1 MQVVL
6 VHILVVMVQP
16 EVHPMFWLQ
25 VVVVEPVVMDQ
36 MVLQQMVER
45 VD

>member
-16 EVHPMFWLQ
+16 EVHPLFWLEE
-25 VVVVEPVVMDQ
+25 VVVEPVVMDQ
-36 MVLQQMVER
+36 MVHHQMVER
-45 VD
+45 VA